1 MNDMHTGV
9 LDTLAAESRR
19 RQNMNG
25 CHGYEHTERVIELCR
40 RLGEAMGADM
50 EVLMPAAI
58 LHDIAREE
66 PDHAEKGAGEASKL
80 LEKARYSLEKIPL
93 ICDAIRVHSFSYGKK
108 ASTLEAM
115 ILSDADKLDAMGAIG
130 VYRTAMYSGE
140 LMRPQEDFVAH
151 FHEKLLT
158 LKDMLYTEEARRL
171 AEGRH
176 RYMQA
181 YLEEFMRELRA
192 EA

>member
-1 MNDMHTGV
+1 MNAGV
-9 LDTLAAESRR
+9 LDALAAESRR

-25 CHGYEHTERVIELCR
+25 CHGYEHTERVIDLCR
-40 RLGEAMGADM
+40 RLGESMGADM
-50 EVLMPAAI
+50 EILMPAAI

-66 PDHAEKGAGEASKL
+66 SDHAERGAVEAAKM
-80 LEKARYSLEKIPL
+80 LEEAGYSREKIPL
-93 ICDAIRVHSFSYGKK
+93 IYDAIRVHSFSCGKK

-115 ILSDADKLDAMGAIG
+115 ILSDADKLDAIGAMG
-130 VYRTAMYSGE
+130 VYRAAMYSGE
-140 LMRPQEDFVAH
+140 LKRPQEDFVAH

-158 LKDMLYTEEARRL
+158 LKDLLYTEEARRL

-181 YLEEFMRELRA
+181 YLEEFVRELKA

>member
-1 MNDMHTGV
+1 MNTGV
-9 LDTLAAESRR
+9 FDALAAESRM

-40 RLGEAMGADM
+40 RLGESMGADM
-50 EVLMPAAI
+50 EVLMPAAV

-66 PDHAEKGAGEASKL
+66 PDHAERGAREAVKI
-80 LEKARYSLEKIPL
+80 LEEAGYSREKIPL
-93 ICDAIRVHSFSYGKK
+93 IYDAIRVHSYSYGKK

-158 LKDMLYTEEARRL
+158 LKDLLYTEEARRL
-171 AEGRH
+171 ADGRH
-176 RYMQA
+176 RYMQV
-181 YLEEFMRELRA
+181 YLEEFMKELKA